1 MTAVVVV
8 VVVVV
13 VDVVVVGRGRVVV
26 VVVGLGR
33 VVVVDGATAGGV
45 PGGGGSVPAA
55 GRDVVGVVDRRAA
68 RSAASWNQNAM
79 VGSVV
84 VEVGATVVVA
94 VVEVVDE
101 ATVERG
107 VFRATW
113 MPRTSVAPTASPS
126 RHFETPTTPSTISS
140 TISRPLRIRSS
151 GL

>member
-1 MTAVVVV
+1 M
-8 VVVVV
+8 
-13 VDVVVVGRGRVVV
+13 V

-45 PGGGGSVPAA
+45 PGGGVTVAPA
-55 GRDVVGVVDRRAA
+55 GRVVVVDDRRAA

-79 VGSVV
+79 VGSTVV
-84 VEVGATVVVA
+84 VEVGTTLVVA

-107 VFRATW
+107 VRRATW
-113 MPRTSVAPTASPS
+113 MPRTSVAPTARPS
-126 RHFETPTTPSTISS
+126 RHFETPTTPRTISS
-140 TISRPLRIRSS
+140 TISRPLRMRSS

>member
-1 MTAVVVV
+1 MGVVD
-8 VVVVV
+8 

-45 PGGGGSVPAA
+45 PGGGATVLSA
-55 GRDVVGVVDRRAA
+55 GWVVVVVVAPRPERFAA
-68 RSAASWNQNAM
+68 RVYQNAS
-79 VGSVV
+79 VGSAVV
-84 VEVGATVVVA
+84 VEVGTTL

-101 ATVERG
+101 AEVDRG
-107 VFRATW
+107 VLRVTW
-113 MPRTSVAPTASPS
+113 MPRTSVAPTARPS

-140 TISRPLRIRSS
+140 TIRRPLRMRSS

>member
-1 MTAVVVV
+1 MTPVVV

-26 VVVGLGR
+26 VDGLGR

-45 PGGGGSVPAA
+45 PGGGVSVPAA

-107 VFRATW
+107 VLRATW

-140 TISRPLRIRSS
+140 TISRPLRMRSS